1 MYTTARLASM
11 GKAIER
17 KLGYWAM
24 PEGSH
29 VTLLTASENAT
40 FLASSPGNGRRII
53 LRVHRPNYHTRSEI
67 QSELAWISALLQSG
81 SVSTPS
87 PLAGLDGEYL
97 GEIEADGSTFFVVA
111 FQFVEGR
118 EPNVGESLPEWFQRL
133 GAVTASLHEH
143 SRQWQ
148 SPDWFARKRW
158 DLQTMIGASG
168 YWGDWRAAEGL
179 SGSEE
184 RLILEATSR
193 IEDRLH
199 SYGQGVDR
207 YGLVHADLR
216 LANLLVSGDS
226 LEIIDFDDCGFC
238 WFAFDFAAA
247 ISFYELDPMIPELKR
262 AWIAGYRTVADL
274 DRKDEDEM
282 GTFVMLRRIMLT
294 AWLASHADSDP
305 AKELGEGYVKGT
317 ATLAGQYLRGTL
329 CA

>member
-1 MYTTARLASM
+1 MYTTTLLADM
-11 GKAIER
+11 AAAIQQQ
-17 KLGYWAM
+17 LGYWEM
-24 PEGSH
+24 PQGSS

-40 FLASSPGNGRRII
+40 FLALAPAGQRKII
-53 LRVHRPNYHTRSEI
+53 LRVHRPHYHTRGEI
-67 QSELAWISALLQSG
+67 QSELAWISALRQSG

-87 PLAGLDGEYL
+87 PLRGIDGEYL
-97 GEIEADGSTFFVVA
+97 GEIEAGGRHFFVVA

-118 EPNVGESLPEWFQRL
+118 EPNVGESLPEWFERL

-143 SRQWQ
+143 SRQWRH
-148 SPDWFARKRW
+148 PDWFARKRW
-158 DLQTMIGASG
+158 DLDTMIGVNG

-179 SGSEE
+179 KKADERIILEAVSRIEE
-184 RLILEATSR
+184 RLC
-193 IEDRLH
+193 H
-199 SYGQGVDR
+199 YGQCADR

-216 LANLLVSGDS
+216 LANLLVSGNS

-247 ISFYELDPMIPELKR
+247 VSFYELDPMIPELKR

-274 DRKDEDEM
+274 GREEEEEIA
-282 GTFVMLRRIMLT
+282 TFVMLRRIMLT
-294 AWLASHADSDP
+294 AWLASHAESDP

-317 ATLAGQYLRGTL
+317 AELAGQFLRGTL

>member
-1 MYTTARLASM
+1 MYTTTLLADM
-11 GKAIER
+11 GAAIQR
-17 KLGYWAM
+17 QLGYWAM
-24 PEGSH
+24 PEGSS

-40 FLASSPGNGRRII
+40 FLASAGQRKII
-53 LRVHRPNYHTRSEI
+53 LRVHRPHYHTRAEI
-67 QSELAWISALLQSG
+67 QSELAWISALRQSG

-87 PLAGLDGEYL
+87 PLPGIDGEYL
-97 GEIEADGSTFFVVA
+97 GEIEAGGRYFFVVA
-111 FQFVEGR
+111 FQFVDGR
-118 EPNVGESLPEWFQRL
+118 EPNVGESLPEWFERL

-143 SRQWQ
+143 SRQW
-148 SPDWFARKRW
+148 SYPDGFARKRW
-158 DLQTMIGASG
+158 DLETMIGADG

-179 SGSEE
+179 KRADERIILEAVSRIEE
-184 RLILEATSR
+184 RLCR
-193 IEDRLH
+193 
-199 SYGQGVDR
+199 YGQGAER

-216 LANLLVSGDS
+216 LANLLVSGNS

-274 DRKDEDEM
+274 GREDEEEM
-282 GTFVMLRRIMLT
+282 ATFVMLRRIMLT
-294 AWLASHADSDP
+294 AWLASHAESDP

-317 ATLAGQYLRGTL
+317 AELAGQFLRGNL